1 VCGFYYK
8 SYLQNP
14 LLKLTLHR
22 IARFILL
29 LLASFVA
36 ILHVNAQQG
45 VAPLPVHHVL
55 PRKAIFKTSVSR
67 KRVIN
72 VAPIFSFN
80 YPDVLPKCD
89 NEPLTLQVQ
98 GHPEYLYRW
107 YRDGVLTTNITSQ
120 CPIQVTGKYRAE
132 ISSEKDVWVST
143 KEVQVN
149 VIYLPEPQIVPDQ
162 ATHCGGSDAILKS
175 NLPASNAY
183 TLNWYWNGHELT
195 QFTNKESISVSELGT
210 YMLTVRN
217 PINTCLK
224 ESPVYHLVFTPTPTF
239 TFNYPGDVNVC
250 QGGTA
255 VLTIGGDIAYQY
267 RWYKDGVLTGNVT
280 QTLTTIQNG
289 KYKVEVS
296 TCPGTWIPS
305 KEVQV
310 NVYNLP
316 TPVIAHDKQSY
327 CAGDIAQLDAG
338 IATDA
343 TYSITWQ
350 RDGATVAAW
359 QNKATVTTT
368 DAGSYSVIVTSTA
381 LGTCVVN
388 SAAYQLAFNPLPTVG
403 ITQAVTTQLC
413 EGQPLQLTV
422 VHSAGSTISWSTG
435 ETTDKISVST
445 TGTYNVT
452 ATSATGCQAVAG
464 TNLQFLPVA
473 ILNMADTTFCSYT
486 GAPVTITAPTG
497 FSKYTWNGKEGSN
510 TFIANY
516 PQTISLSVINANGCP
531 SDKVIH
537 VISSCPDIH
546 IPTAFTPNGDG
557 KNDTW
562 NITGL
567 ETDASVLVKVFNRY
581 GSIVFQSTG
590 TTASWNGRKN
600 GQPVPAGV
608 YYYVISGKNSKQ
620 LFSGSITLLN

>member
-1 VCGFYYK
+1 M
-8 SYLQNP
+8 
-14 LLKLTLHR
+14 TLHR

-29 LLASFVA
+29 LLAAFIA
-36 ILHVNAQQG
+36 IPQANAQQG
-45 VAPLPVHHVL
+45 VALVSAHHL
-55 PRKAIFKTSVSR
+55 SSRKAVLKTSASR
-67 KRVIN
+67 KKIIN
-72 VAPIFSFN
+72 VAPIFSFD

-89 NEPLTLQVQ
+89 NVPLTLQVQ

-107 YRDGVLTTNITSQ
+107 YKDGVLTTNVTTLY
-120 CPIQVTGKYRAE
+120 PIQVTGKYRAE

-149 VIYLPEPQIVPDQ
+149 VIYLPEPQILPDQ
-162 ATHCGGSDAILKS
+162 PTHCGGSNAILNS
-175 NLPASNAY
+175 NLPASSDY
-183 TLNWYWNGHELT
+183 SLNWYLNGHELT
-195 QFTNKESISVSELGT
+195 QFTNKASISVSELGT

-217 PINTCLK
+217 PINTCSK
-224 ESPVYHLVFTPTPTF
+224 ESPVYHLVFTPAPTF

-255 VLTIGGDIAYQY
+255 VLTVGGDIAYQY
-267 RWYKDGVLTGNVT
+267 RWYKDGVLTGNLS
-280 QTLTTIQNG
+280 QTLTTTQNG

-316 TPVIAHDKQSY
+316 TPVITPDKVSY
-327 CAGDIAQLDAG
+327 CTGDLARLDAG
-338 IATDA
+338 ITTDA
-343 TYSITWQ
+343 AYSITWQ
-350 RDGATVAAW
+350 RDGTTVTAW
-359 QNKATVTTT
+359 QNKPTVTTT
-368 DAGSYSVIVTSTA
+368 DAGNYSVIVTSTA

-388 SAAYQLAFNPLPTVG
+388 SAAYRLAFNPLPTVS
-403 ITQAVTTQLC
+403 ITQAVTTKLC
-413 EGQPLQLTV
+413 EGQPLELTA
-422 VHSAGSTISWSTG
+422 VHSAGSTVSWSTG

-445 TGTYNVT
+445 TGTYSVT
-452 ATSATGCQAVAG
+452 ATSAAGCQAVAG
-464 TNLQFLPVA
+464 IDLQFLPVA
-473 ILNMADTTFCSYT
+473 ILNMADTSFCTYT

-497 FSKYTWNGKEGSN
+497 FSKYTWNGVDGGN
-510 TFIANY
+510 TFIADR

-546 IPTAFTPNGDG
+546 IPSAFTPNGDG

-581 GSIVFQSTG
+581 GSIVFRSTG

-608 YYYVISGKNSKQ
+608 YYYVISGKNGKQ